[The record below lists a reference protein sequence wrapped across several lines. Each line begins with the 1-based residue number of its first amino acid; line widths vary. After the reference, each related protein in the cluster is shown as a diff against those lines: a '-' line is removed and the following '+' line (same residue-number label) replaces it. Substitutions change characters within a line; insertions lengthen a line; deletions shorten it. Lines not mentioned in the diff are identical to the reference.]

1 MESFKSQFVIN
12 LITTLVFLC
21 QYCCKYSGNKNWIDN
36 VGGVGGAGVVAAVSV
51 YQVLSS
57 GQWSLQRYAALT
69 AEHSHFVNSFTSAHL
84 SVIINILNT
93 CPHTFHLLKR
103 IFIVKL

>member
-36 VGGVGGAGVVAAVSV
+36 VGGAGVVAAVSV